1 MLIEMEGYQRIPTR
15 STDTGYFM
23 PVEEAE
29 GCGFPQYFETIL
41 QSCGTWALVQA
52 SSYEC
57 ALECCGVGLRIE
69 SLSREGNFSKILN
82 AGSRAVPAGR

>member
-1 MLIEMEGYQRIPTR
+1 
-15 STDTGYFM
+15 M

-41 QSCGTWALVQA
+41 QSCRTWAHVQA

-69 SLSREGNFSKILN
+69 FVVARGKFLKDLECG
-82 AGSRAVPAGR
+82 